1 MSSGDTLSKLAQ
13 FISSSDKFFRRG
25 DGDGGFCYCWATV
38 LALVFILLYQFFVSR
53 KLRFFSLA
61 TSSPAVSITQSQNF
75 QSGISTLVSD
85 EDLKGL
91 IEKLGER
98 NEDAEV
104 WEDVIQKSNP
114 RVSYSAKCCKPKDG
128 GPMKYLSITVFEDCS
143 PEVLRDFYMDN
154 EYRTQWDK
162 TVVEHQQLQV
172 DSITGIETGRT
183 IKKFPLLTPREYVLA
198 WRLWEGKDKFYC
210 FIKECD
216 HSMVP
221 QRRKYVR
228 VNYFRSGWRISKVP
242 GRNACEIHMFHQEDA
257 GLNVEMAKL
266 AFSKGIWSYVCKME
280 NALRKYV
287 VTSHRPQGSTL
298 SAVSL
303 MKKIPSE
310 LESQTS
316 DITNS
321 LGTTTSGL
329 QTGEGDKQKKLLRK
343 PSKKLIANGLLL
355 AGGAVGGAICL
366 SRGHSA
372 LGAKVALAY
381 FLSKM
386 RKRGAPLSQTSHD
399 AGI

>member
-1 MSSGDTLSKLAQ
+1 MNSGDSLSKLAQ
-13 FISSSDKFFRRG
+13 YFSSSEVFFRRA
-25 DGDGGFCYCWATV
+25 DGDGVFCYCWATV
-38 LALVFILLYQFFVSR
+38 FALVFLLLCQIFR
-53 KLRFFSLA
+53 KFRFFSHA
-61 TSSPAVSITQSQNF
+61 SSSSSPAVSVSPPLSSQSR
-75 QSGISTLVSD
+75 ISTLVSD

-91 IEKLGER
+91 IEKLEER
-98 NEDAEV
+98 NEDAEI
-104 WEDVIQKSNP
+104 WENIIQKSNP
-114 RVSYSAKCCKPKDG
+114 RVSYTAKSCKPKDG
-128 GPMKYLSITVFEDCS
+128 GPMKYLSTTVFEDCS
-143 PEVLRDFYMDN
+143 AEVLRDFYMDN

-162 TVVEHQQLQV
+162 TVVEHEQLQV
-172 DSITGIETGRT
+172 DNNNGIEIGRT

-221 QRRKYVR
+221 QQRKYVR
-228 VNYFRSGWRISKVP
+228 VSYFRSGWRVRKVS

-287 VTSHRPQGSTL
+287 ATSHRPQGPAL

-310 LESQTS
+310 LETQT
-316 DITNS
+316 DDMTNS
-321 LGTTTSGL
+321 SGIITGGL
-329 QTGEGDKQKKLLRK
+329 QTGEGAKRKKLLRK

-355 AGGAVGGAICL
+355 VGGAVCL

-381 FLSKM
+381 LLTKL
-386 RKRGAPLSQTSHD
+386 RKRGAPLSQTSQE